1 MFKFPCENQTVDEI
15 AAYYKKAK
23 AGDCAVIRD
32 TRFNHLEYTMTT
44 VERVDPK
51 TGRVYVKAA
60 SSCAAFHA
68 KSGKNCFHPKGQV
81 SLVVP
86 TDAVLGW
93 ATANPRG
100 RSQFSMFNKG

>member
-44 VERVDPK
+44 VER
-51 TGRVYVKAA
+51 
-60 SSCAAFHA
+60 
-68 KSGKNCFHPKGQV
+68 
-81 SLVVP
+81 
-86 TDAVLGW
+86 
-93 ATANPRG
+93 
-100 RSQFSMFNKG
+100 